1 MLVGIFYLIKL
12 HKNYILTKNFGVEI
26 MHEATLAEGILKIA
40 LDIAKKNNSKKIS
53 AVGLK
58 IGELAGVEIE
68 ALRMSYKIL
77 TKNTVAENSELKIN
91 RVPCIAQ
98 CNKCKKIFQLES
110 YNFFCPECDGIL
122 ILQSGRELLVEFVD
136 CE

>member
-1 MLVGIFYLIKL
+1 
-12 HKNYILTKNFGVEI
+12 
-26 MHEATLAEGILKIA
+26 MHEATLAESILKIA
-40 LDIAKKNNSKKIS
+40 LDIAAENNSEKIS

-58 IGELAGVEIE
+58 IGDLAGVEIE
-68 ALRMSYKIL
+68 ALRMSFEIL
-77 TKNTVAENSELKIN
+77 TRDTIAENSLLKIN
-91 RVPCIAQ
+91 RVPCVAK
-98 CNKCKKIFQLES
+98 CNKCEKNFWLES